1 MGSLVCEAKGN
12 MLIDNDMSEQ
22 IKIQLPDGS
31 VREVAQG
38 TTPFDVAMSISP
50 RLAAAVV
57 VARIRPLTTPV
68 VAGETAV
75 EEADEAQTEAGMY
88 GSASELGE
96 RLVDL
101 AAPLNEDVAL
111 ELLKESD
118 EAALK
123 VVRHSAAHVMATAIL
138 ELFPETKLGHGPA
151 TDNGFFYDVYRETPF
166 TEDDLAA
173 IEKRMAEVVAR
184 DETFVREQ
192 ESREMGLKDYAE
204 HGDFMKVHFIERFTK
219 PGDEISL
226 YRNGK
231 FVDFCRGPHVPSTG
245 RVKAFKVTS
254 VAGAYWLGDEKNQQ
268 LQRIYGTAFF
278 NAKDMDAHF
287 KRLEEIKARDHR
299 VLGKQLD
306 LFSIQEV
313 AGAGLIFWHPK
324 GGLIRKTMEDWMR
337 DECIRRGYEMVFTPH
352 IMRRELWK
360 VSGHEGFYSQNMYPP
375 MELDDAE
382 YRLKPMNCPG
392 HILIY
397 KNSPKSYRDLP
408 QRYAELGNVYRYER
422 SGTMHGLLRVRGFTQ
437 DDAHIFC
444 TPEQIESEIAACV
457 EFADEVLKA
466 FGFAEFKVE
475 LSTWDPK
482 DQKSYVGSPEHW
494 ETAVGSLK
502 KVLDAKAIPYR
513 EIPGEAAFYG
523 PKIDIKL
530 VDVLGRLWQ
539 LSTVQFDFNLPQR
552 FELEYTGEDGEKHR
566 PVMVHR
572 ALFGSVER
580 FFGVLIEHYAGAFP
594 LWLAPVQVGLVPISE
609 KHVEYAR
616 AVKAKLEVAGLRV
629 ELDARNEKMNAK
641 IREFTLQKVP
651 FVLVM
656 GDKEAEQREVNVRV
670 RGGGV
675 QGTFPL
681 SEFIANATTLIT
693 RKELNLSDTPKWHD
707 AVLKAVQSFPT
718 DQFDLNDL
726 YDLRD
731 EFASIF
737 PNNRHVNEKLR
748 QQLQTLRD
756 EGIIQF
762 LDNEGNYKRIK

>member
-1 MGSLVCEAKGN
+1 MDGN
-12 MLIDNDMSEQ
+12 EQ
-22 IKIQLPDGS
+22 TIKIQLPDGS
-31 VREVAQG
+31 VREVPRGA
-38 TTPFDVAMSISP
+38 TAFDVAMGISP

-57 VARIRPLTTPV
+57 VARVRPLKTV
-68 VAGETAV
+68 MAGTQPSESGLGAP
-75 EEADEAQTEAGMY
+75 
-88 GSASELGE
+88 GSEGSMDASEDAMYAEHESGE
-96 RLVDL
+96 RVVDL
-101 AAPLNEDVAL
+101 TAPLLEDVAL
-111 ELLKESD
+111 ELLKEND

-151 TDNGFFYDVYRETPF
+151 TDSGFFYDVYRETPF
-166 TEDDLAA
+166 SEEDLAA

-184 DETFVREQ
+184 DETFVRE
-192 ESREMGLKDYAE
+192 EEPREKKLEDYAKQGE
-204 HGDFMKVHFIERFTK
+204 FMKVHFIERFTK
-219 PGDEISL
+219 PGEEISL
-226 YRNGK
+226 YRNGA
-231 FVDFCRGPHVPSTG
+231 FTDFCRGPHVPSTG

-254 VAGAYWLGDEKNQQ
+254 VAGAYWLGDETNQQ

-278 NAKDMDAHF
+278 NTKDLDAHF

-324 GGLIRKTMEDWMR
+324 GGLVRKTMEDWMR
-337 DECIRRGYEMVFTPH
+337 EECIRRGYDMVFTPH

-360 VSGHEGFYSQNMYPP
+360 ISGHEGFYGQNMYPP

-397 KNSPKSYRDLP
+397 KNAPKSYRDLP
-408 QRYAELGNVYRYER
+408 VRYAELGNVYRYER

-444 TPEQIESEIAACV
+444 MPSQIEEEVAACI
-457 EFADEVLKA
+457 EFAESVLKT
-466 FGFAEFKVE
+466 FGFDEFKIE

-482 DQKSYVGSPEHW
+482 DRKSYVGSDENW
-494 ETAVGSLK
+494 AMAAGSLK
-502 KVLDAKAIPYR
+502 KVLDAKGIPFR
-513 EIPGEAAFYG
+513 TIPGEAAFYG

-530 VDVLGRLWQ
+530 VDVLGRMWQ
-539 LSTVQFDFNLPQR
+539 LSTVQFDFNLPAR
-552 FELEYTGEDGEKHR
+552 FELEYKGEDGELHQ

-609 KHVEYAR
+609 KHLEYAR
-616 AVKAKLEVAGLRV
+616 AVKSKLEAAGLRV
-629 ELDARNEKMNAK
+629 DLDARNEKMNAK

-656 GDKEAEQREVNVRV
+656 GDKEAASEAVSVRT
-670 RGGGV
+670 RGKG
-675 QGTFPL
+675 
-681 SEFIANATTLIT
+681 
-693 RKELNLSDTPKWHD
+693 
-707 AVLKAVQSFPT
+707 
-718 DQFDLNDL
+718 
-726 YDLRD
+726 
-731 EFASIF
+731 
-737 PNNRHVNEKLR
+737 
-748 QQLQTLRD
+748 D
-756 EGIIQF
+756 EGSVGLGAF
-762 LDNEGNYKRIK
+762 VERALRLAASRAAGL

>member
-1 MGSLVCEAKGN
+1 
-12 MLIDNDMSEQ
+12 MSVNEQ
-22 IKIQLPDGS
+22 SIKIQLPDGS
-31 VREVAQG
+31 VREVPRG
-38 TTPFDVAMSISP
+38 TTANDVAMSISP

-57 VARIRPLTTPV
+57 VARIRPLTPV
-68 VAGETAV
+68 ATGTAV
-75 EEADEAQTEAGMY
+75 EEEASEAAMYGAQT
-88 GSASELGE
+88 SGE

-101 AAPLNEDVAL
+101 AAPLMEDVAL
-111 ELLKESD
+111 ELLKEND

-151 TDNGFFYDVYRETPF
+151 TDSGFFYDVYRETPF
-166 TEDDLAA
+166 SDEDLAA
-173 IEKRMAEVVAR
+173 IEAKMAEVVAR
-184 DETFVREQ
+184 DETFLREV

-204 HGDFMKVHFIERFTK
+204 HGDFMKVHFIEKFTK
-219 PGDEISL
+219 PGEEISL
-226 YRNGK
+226 YRNGR

-278 NAKDMDAHF
+278 NTKDLEAHF

-313 AGAGLIFWHPK
+313 AGSGLIFWHPK

-337 DECIRRGYEMVFTPH
+337 EECIRRGYNMVFTPH
-352 IMRRELWK
+352 IMRRDLWK
-360 VSGHEGFYSQNMYPP
+360 ISGHEGYYSQNMYPP

-408 QRYAELGNVYRYER
+408 VRYAELGNVYRYER

-444 TPEQIESEIAACV
+444 MPSQIEDEVAACV
-457 EFADEVLKA
+457 DFAESVLKT

-475 LSTWDPK
+475 LSTWDPE
-482 DQKSYVGSPEHW
+482 DRKSYVGSDENW
-494 ETAVGSLK
+494 ETAAGSLK
-502 KVLDAKAIPYR
+502 RVLEAKKIPYK

-539 LSTVQFDFNLPQR
+539 LSTVQFDFNMNTR

-609 KHVEYAR
+609 KHLEYAG
-616 AVKAKLEVAGLRV
+616 AVKAKLEAAGLRV

-651 FVLVM
+651 FVLVV
-656 GDKEAEQREVNVRV
+656 GDKEAASEAVSVRT
-670 RGGGV
+670 RGKG
-675 QGTFPL
+675 
-681 SEFIANATTLIT
+681 
-693 RKELNLSDTPKWHD
+693 
-707 AVLKAVQSFPT
+707 
-718 DQFDLNDL
+718 
-726 YDLRD
+726 
-731 EFASIF
+731 
-737 PNNRHVNEKLR
+737 
-748 QQLQTLRD
+748 D
-756 EGIIQF
+756 EGSVALVDFINRANGLIEQKSPG
-762 LDNEGNYKRIK
+762 L